1 MDRSSVRYISHKPD
15 QTPLR
20 LRIRDLAATRMR
32 YGYFRI
38 YILLRREG
46 WHVNHKRV
54 YRLYREDGL
63 SLRLRRPRRNVSAAN
78 RERQPVAVAPNEMW
92 SMDFVSDA
100 LFDGRRLR
108 ALTVVDAFTR
118 EALAIDVDQG
128 IKGEQVVA
136 AMVRIASLRGAQRT
150 IRVETGRSSFRKHWT
165 GAPRRMASRSTSA
178 GRASRPT
185 MRSWSHSM
193 AGFATSA

>member
-1 MDRSSVRYISHKPD
+1 
-15 QTPLR
+15 
-20 LRIRDLAATRMR
+20 MR

-46 WHVNHKRV
+46 WLVNHKRV
-54 YRLYREDGL
+54 YQLYREDGL

-78 RERQPVAVAPNEMW
+78 RERQPAASAPDEMW

-118 EALAIDVDQG
+118 EALTINVDQG
-128 IKGEQVVA
+128 IKSEQVVE
-136 AMVRIASLRGAQRT
+136 AMTRIVLAR
-150 IRVETGRSSFRKHWT
+150 
-165 GAPRRMASRSTSA
+165 GAPRTKRVDNGPESSRRRSTGGRTRTASRSTSR

-185 MRSWSHSM
+185 TRSSRAST
-193 AGFATSA
+193 AVCETSA